1 MGGIRKV
8 SHTPR
13 RQNFRSRLQ
22 RALSLSP
29 SESEDTGSPSRSA
42 TGDTTE
48 DESTFQEEHDSGD
61 QDNSTSAEESEQ
73 EAVRQRKTVCGHQ
86 SDLEPRR
93 QTQLSGDGNSVALEC
108 LTELDNRMRSIERSS
123 QGQATWNET
132 IRNDLADIFGRLAIV
147 ESEIQKGTRQGSNK
161 ATEGQKTG
169 RPLRRQQ

>member
-13 RQNFRSRLQ
+13 KQNFRSRLQ
-22 RALSLSP
+22 RALSLSS

-48 DESTFQEEHDSGD
+48 DDSSFQEEHDCVD
-61 QDNSTSAEESEQ
+61 QDNSTSADESEQ
-73 EAVRQRKTVCGHQ
+73 QAVRQRKSVFGHQ
-86 SDLEPRR
+86 MGLEPRG

-108 LTELDNRMRSIERSS
+108 LTESIERSS

-132 IRNDLADIFGRLAIV
+132 IRNDLADIFGRLALV
-147 ESEIQKGTRQGSNK
+147 ESEIQKGTRPGSNK
-161 ATEGQKTG
+161 ATEGQKIG
-169 RPLRRQQ
+169 